1 MGHVPRR
8 PLLLRDAVRL
18 LTGTAAAAAA
28 SGAGRR
34 RLAGVR
40 RLTWLGQTAAS
51 IFWISS
57 MLISGLDSPGA
68 WLQLCAASAWLL
80 ANIATFVT
88 ARADR

>member
-28 SGAGRR
+28 AGAGRS